1 MKTLSPI
8 NNILIAYD
16 GSKPSRN
23 ALNYAIALT
32 KILHGK
38 LTILK
43 SYNVPVE
50 TTTTDAATGVYPI
63 SLTDFKEAT
72 EDELNQLSS
81 EFTELHE
88 IDYFTTTSPG
98 MLAQALNIYSE
109 EYPVDLII
117 MGTHG
122 ASGWEQFLGGSTTAN
137 MVGSIDS
144 PLWVIPENALY
155 RNPQNIA
162 IAIDPDHIPEKE
174 KLRFMELMDNAF
186 DINISVIY
194 VAEKDVSGIH
204 QLKTSIGKEATFV
217 RLDGDVDNA
226 INEYTSHNNIDTLFV
241 IHKDRNFISDLFHKS
256 MSKKIVST
264 TKIPVVVL

>member
-32 KILHGK
+32 KVLHGK
-38 LTILK
+38 LTILE

-50 TTTTDAATGVYPI
+50 TTTTDATTGVYPI

-72 EDELNQLSS
+72 DEELNQLSS
-81 EFTELHE
+81 EFTELQE
-88 IDYFTTTSPG
+88 IDYFTTSSPG

-137 MVGSIDS
+137 MVGNIES
-144 PLWVIPENALY
+144 PLWVIPENTQY
-155 RNPQNIA
+155 HNPQNIA
-162 IAIDPDHIPEKE
+162 IAIDPDQVPENG
-174 KLRFMELMDNAF
+174 KLAFMELIDNAF

-194 VAEKDVSGIH
+194 VSDKEVPDIH
-204 QLKTSIGKEATFV
+204 RLKGFIGKENTFT
-217 RLDGDVDNA
+217 RLEGETESA
-226 INEYTSHNNIDTLFV
+226 INKYTTEHNIDTLFV
-241 IHKDRNFISDLFHKS
+241 IHKERNFVSELFHRS
-256 MSKKIVST
+256 MCKKIVAT
-264 TKIPVVVL
+264 TEVPVVVL